1 MSQVLSQDE
10 VDALLSGISGGEVE
24 TGTDKLPDTSGI
36 KVHDLTSQ
44 ERVVRGRMP
53 VLELI
58 SDRFSRSMRTSLAC
72 TLRKPVGVTVISNDM
87 MKYGDFLSNLPL
99 PTSLNILR
107 MEPLKGN
114 ILLVLESKLVFCL
127 VDILFGGSGG
137 ETYKIEG
144 REFSNIENRL
154 VRNIV
159 DVMMNDLK
167 EAWKNVLP
175 VSLHFVR
182 SEINPQFATIV
193 PSDDIVL
200 VINFELEMESAT
212 GKVTLC
218 LPYAVLEP
226 IKDKLQGLVQTDQ
239 LEVDSVW
246 TERFRNRLKEV
257 PVEIVVELGKADVTG
272 REVLDLNIGDVIQL
286 DTYSKDKLMVKV
298 ENGIKFAG
306 YPGFHRGNQAIQIS
320 NTVERRY

>member
-24 TGTDKLPDTSGI
+24 TGTDKDKPPDTSGTR
-36 KVHDLTSQ
+36 VYDLTSQ

-58 SDRFSRSMRTSLAC
+58 SDRFSRSMRTSLAF

-87 MKYGDFLSNLPL
+87 MKYGDFLKNLPL

-127 VDILFGGSGG
+127 VDIFFGGSGG
-137 ETYKIEG
+137 ETYKVEG
-144 REFSNIENRL
+144 REFTNIENRL
-154 VRNIV
+154 VRKIV

-182 SEINPQFATIV
+182 SEINPQFVTIV
-193 PSDDIVL
+193 SPDDIVL
-200 VINFELEMESAT
+200 VVNFELEMESST

-226 IKDKLQGLVQTDQ
+226 IKDKLQGLVQTEQ
-239 LEVDSVW
+239 LEVDNIW
-246 TERFRNRLKEV
+246 TERFRNRLMEV
-257 PVEIVVELGKADVTG
+257 PVEIVVELGKAEVTG
-272 REVLDLNIGDVIQL
+272 RELLDLSIGDVIQL
-286 DTYSKDKLMVKV
+286 DTYSKDKQSRKWYQVCGLPW
-298 ENGIKFAG
+298 FL
-306 YPGFHRGNQAIQIS
+306 
-320 NTVERRY
+320 

>member
-1 MSQVLSQDE
+1 
-10 VDALLSGISGGEVE
+10 
-24 TGTDKLPDTSGI
+24 
-36 KVHDLTSQ
+36 
-44 ERVVRGRMP
+44 
-53 VLELI
+53 
-58 SDRFSRSMRTSLAC
+58 MRTSLAFA
-72 TLRKPVGVTVISNDM
+72 LRKPVGVTVTSNDM

-144 REFSNIENRL
+144 REFTNIENRL

-159 DVMMNDLK
+159 DVMMKDLK

-182 SEINPQFATIV
+182 SEINPQFAAIV

-200 VINFELEMESAT
+200 VINFELEMESST

-218 LPYAVLEP
+218 LPYAGLEP

-239 LEVDSVW
+239 LEVDSIW
-246 TERFRNRLKEV
+246 TERFRNCLKEV

-286 DTYSKDKLMVKV
+286 GTYSKDKLMVKV
-298 ENGIKFAG
+298 ENSIKFAG

-320 NTVERRY
+320 NSVERRY

>member
-24 TGTDKLPDTSGI
+24 TGTEKPSDASNI
-36 KVHDLTSQ
+36 RIYDLTSQ
-44 ERVVRGRMP
+44 EKVVRARMP

-58 SDRFSRSMRTSLAC
+58 GDRFCRSMRTSLAF
-72 TLRKPVGVTVISNDM
+72 TLRKPVGVSIISKDM
-87 MKYGDFLSNLPL
+87 MKYGDFLSNVPL
-99 PTSLNILR
+99 PTSINILR
-107 MEPLKGN
+107 MDPLKGN

-127 VDILFGGSGG
+127 VDILFGGRGG

-144 REFSNIENRL
+144 REFTNIENRL
-154 VRNIV
+154 VRNVV

-167 EAWKNVLP
+167 KAWKNVLP

-193 PSDDIVL
+193 SSDDIVL
-200 VINFELEMESAT
+200 VMTFELEMESST

-226 IKDKLQGLVQTDQ
+226 IKDKLQGLVQTEQ
-239 LEVDSVW
+239 LEVDSIW

-257 PVEIVVELGKADVTG
+257 PVEIAVELGNAQVTG
-272 REVLDLNIGDVIQL
+272 RELLDLTIGDVIQL
-286 DTYSKDKLMVKV
+286 DTYSKEKLMVKV
-298 ENGIKFAG
+298 ENAIKFAG
-306 YPGFHRGNQAIQIS
+306 YPGFYRGNQAIQIS
-320 NTVERRY
+320 NVVERRY